1 MNLNAYI
8 LAILVLLGL
17 SAFFS
22 ASETAFTSL
31 NTIRVK
37 KMAADGNR
45 KAKRVLDMA
54 DQYERLLSSI
64 LVGNNIVNIT
74 CASLGTVLF
83 VELLGARGITVSTLV
98 ITIGTLI
105 FGEISPKTIAKERA
119 ESIALAFSGP
129 LYGIMLILRP
139 VTAVFALLQNALGML
154 FGNQE
159 DGGITE
165 DELMT
170 IVDEAEEFG
179 NIEADERELIR
190 SAMQFD
196 DRIVGDIYT
205 PRVHVAAVDETADVD
220 EVAALF
226 QSSGFS
232 RLPVYHETIDNIIG
246 LVHVKDFYGM
256 LLQQENLPLRDLAK
270 PVGFIMENRDLARLM
285 TALQKDKSHMVVVT
299 DEYGGTVGIVTME
312 DLIEE
317 LVGDIWDEYDEV
329 QALFRKVAPGV
340 YMINGQA
347 EVEDILPRF
356 GLKTDEIEANTVGGW
371 LTDILGRIP
380 RKGDELALDAFTVRV
395 ERANPRYV
403 EELRFVLKRPHATVV
418 PTGKHEEG

>member
-8 LAILVLLGL
+8 LAIIVLLGL

-83 VELLGARGITVSTLV
+83 VELMGARGITVSTLV

-119 ESIALAFSGP
+119 ESVALAFSGP

-205 PRVHVAAVDETADVD
+205 
-220 EVAALF
+220 
-226 QSSGFS
+226 
-232 RLPVYHETIDNIIG
+232 
-246 LVHVKDFYGM
+246 
-256 LLQQENLPLRDLAK
+256 
-270 PVGFIMENRDLARLM
+270 
-285 TALQKDKSHMVVVT
+285 
-299 DEYGGTVGIVTME
+299 
-312 DLIEE
+312 
-317 LVGDIWDEYDEV
+317 
-329 QALFRKVAPGV
+329 
-340 YMINGQA
+340 
-347 EVEDILPRF
+347 
-356 GLKTDEIEANTVGGW
+356 
-371 LTDILGRIP
+371 
-380 RKGDELALDAFTVRV
+380 
-395 ERANPRYV
+395 
-403 EELRFVLKRPHATVV
+403 
-418 PTGKHEEG
+418 

>member
-1 MNLNAYI
+1 M
-8 LAILVLLGL
+8 
-17 SAFFS
+17 
-22 ASETAFTSL
+22 
-31 NTIRVK
+31 
-37 KMAADGNR
+37 
-45 KAKRVLDMA
+45 
-54 DQYERLLSSI
+54 
-64 LVGNNIVNIT
+64 
-74 CASLGTVLF
+74 
-83 VELLGARGITVSTLV
+83 
-98 ITIGTLI
+98 
-105 FGEISPKTIAKERA
+105 
-119 ESIALAFSGP
+119 
-129 LYGIMLILRP
+129 
-139 VTAVFALLQNALGML
+139 
-154 FGNQE
+154 
-159 DGGITE
+159 
-165 DELMT
+165 
-170 IVDEAEEFG
+170 
-179 NIEADERELIR
+179 
-190 SAMQFD
+190 
-196 DRIVGDIYT
+196 
-205 PRVHVAAVDETADVD
+205 D

-403 EELRFVLKRPHATVV
+403 EELRFVLKRPHATAV

>member
-8 LAILVLLGL
+8 LAIIVLLGL

-119 ESIALAFSGP
+119 ESVALAFSGP

-205 PRVHVAAVDETADVD
+205 PRVHVTAVDETADVD

-285 TALQKDKSHMVVVT
+285 TALQKGQVPH
-299 DEYGGTVGIVTME
+299 GGG
-312 DLIEE
+312 
-317 LVGDIWDEYDEV
+317 
-329 QALFRKVAPGV
+329 
-340 YMINGQA
+340 
-347 EVEDILPRF
+347 
-356 GLKTDEIEANTVGGW
+356 
-371 LTDILGRIP
+371 
-380 RKGDELALDAFTVRV
+380 
-395 ERANPRYV
+395 
-403 EELRFVLKRPHATVV
+403 H
-418 PTGKHEEG
+418 